1 MIRNGGRTMSSD
13 KENEKLELNRNR
25 NSVLPVPGYTGRSSS
40 SAYGVITSIVLMIL
54 LIIGIIVFFR

>member
-1 MIRNGGRTMSSD
+1 MSYD

-54 LIIGIIVFFR
+54 LIIGIIVFFK

>member
-1 MIRNGGRTMSSD
+1 MSSE
-13 KENEKLELNRNR
+13 KEKEKLELNRNR